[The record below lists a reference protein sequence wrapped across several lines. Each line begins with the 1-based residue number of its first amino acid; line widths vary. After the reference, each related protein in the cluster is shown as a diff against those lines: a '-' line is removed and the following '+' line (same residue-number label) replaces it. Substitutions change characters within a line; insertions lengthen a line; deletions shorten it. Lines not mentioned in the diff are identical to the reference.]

1 MENVAFNIK
10 TERTFTFIRKYAWIV
25 TLAVGVG
32 GLFFP
37 YLGLLV
43 PPIIVAL
50 TTMAFF
56 KGRYWCGNF
65 CPHGSFF
72 DQVMMPVSRNK
83 FIPDIL
89 KTKPV
94 IIFAFVFFSYRIG
107 TSLYKIFQNL
117 GVRPLPVSL
126 GMIFSR
132 TYLMVLIVGGGLSL
146 LVAPR
151 TWCQFCPMGSLEK
164 MSHKLGKA
172 TGVADKYEEKIT
184 IESTDLCHECG
195 NCARVCPM
203 QIKPYMEFQ
212 ENDSNQLDNQNC
224 IRCRTCVEN
233 CPAGI
238 LSLQNAEPTLE
249 SVEEKDLDYYNKE
262 VLATKIEKI
271 KELRDGIKEFSF
283 RLKSPANID
292 AEPGQFILVKVSD
305 KHDMFKAYSIA
316 GIEDGGSLIKIS
328 VMKVTQG
335 YGTSIMFEEFE
346 EGMEIELKG
355 PMGHELI
362 IDKNTEDILLVAGGI
377 GITPFVP
384 IVEDIVENPGKTKN
398 VKLVYGVNK
407 EDQFLYRDFF
417 ENMAEKSDVF
427 EFIPVV
433 AFDDEW
439 EGEEGFVTNVM
450 DKMNLDKYKIYMCG
464 PGPMES
470 AAESLLEEKDFE
482 LDKLYAETTG

>member
-10 TERTFTFIRKYAWIV
+10 TERTFSFIRKYAWIV
-25 TLAVGVG
+25 TLTVGVG

-43 PPIIVAL
+43 PPIIIAL

-72 DQVMMPVSRNK
+72 DQVMMPISRNK

-94 IIFAFVFFSYRIG
+94 IIFAFAFFSYRIG
-107 TSLYKIFQNL
+107 TSMYNIFQNL
-117 GVRPLPVSL
+117 GVRPLPISL

-132 TYLMVLIVGGGLSL
+132 TYLIVLVVGGGLSL

-164 MSHKLGKA
+164 MSHTLGKA
-172 TGVADKYEEKIT
+172 TGVADKFEEKVT
-184 IESTDLCHECG
+184 IESTDLCHECA

-203 QIKPYMEFQ
+203 QIKPYKEFQ
-212 ENDSNQLDNQNC
+212 ENDSNQLENQNC

-238 LSLQNAEPTLE
+238 LSLENVESPVKSIEAEE
-249 SVEEKDLDYYNKE
+249 LDYYNKE

-271 KELRDGIKEFSF
+271 KDLREGTKEFSF
-283 RLKSPANID
+283 RLKTPASID

-305 KHDMFKAYSIA
+305 KHDMFKAYSIS
-316 GIEDGGSLIKIS
+316 GIEDDGSLIKVS

-346 EGMEIELKG
+346 EGMEIEIKG

-362 IDKNTEDILLVAGGI
+362 IDKDSEDILLVAGGI
-377 GITPFVP
+377 GITPFLP
-384 IVEDIVENPGKTKN
+384 IVENMIENPGNSKN
-398 VKLVYGVNK
+398 VKLIYGVNK
-407 EDQFLYRDFF
+407 ESEFLYRDFF
-417 ENMAEKSDVF
+417 EGMDQKSDIF

-433 AFDDEW
+433 AFDDNW

-470 AAESLLEEKDFE
+470 AAESLLKEKDFE
-482 LDKLYAETTG
+482 LDNLYAETTG